1 MALLERAAC
10 LRDLK
15 GYLREAGSGQGRLLF
30 LGGEAGIGKTAL
42 VQHFCRDVSGTAR
55 VLQGACDPL
64 TTPRPLGPLLDMLP
78 GLGPESSR
86 LLRSG
91 GERTQIFRACLE
103 ELQNGPHPAL
113 MVVEDVHWADET
125 TLDLLRFLGRRVA
138 DAGTLLVATYRDDEV
153 GARHPLRVVLGD
165 LATLRSTRRLLLPPL
180 SAAAVREMT
189 AESESELDVGELHHH
204 TGGNPFF
211 VTEILAAGA
220 EGIPESV
227 RDAVLARAARLSGK
241 ARSVLEAAA
250 VLGFRFEPD
259 LLEAVVKTDR
269 EALEECLA
277 KGMLRDTDGRLAFRH
292 ELAREALLVTL
303 PLPQRAAL
311 HQRILAVL
319 RARSGAPRPED
330 LAQLAH
336 HAEGAADAQAVLEYA
351 PAAARQAAE
360 AKAHREAA
368 AQYARALRFA
378 GALSASERAE
388 LLEAYARECYTTD
401 QVDRAISAW
410 RKATEIR
417 RECGDLRQVALNLGR
432 LSRPLV
438 SAGRNAEAEEAA
450 LSAIQLLEGLPP
462 GREVAIAH
470 MNWAYLRMLNR
481 DNAEAVTGGRQA
493 IQMAERLED
502 EPILI
507 HAHNIVGSALI
518 LTGEAE
524 DGRVHLEESLLLAQR
539 AGMDNEAA
547 AAYGNLGSAFGEMY
561 HFENAERYLTQGIA
575 YCAEHDLEFQR
586 LYMLSWQAL
595 THCYRGRW
603 DKATETAIAVTRR
616 PVVATIS
623 RIMALVA
630 LGRVRARRG
639 DPEVWTALDE
649 ALELASQTAT
659 LQRLA
664 PVHAARAEAA
674 WLAGEVDRAR
684 AEAQAVFELAVS
696 KHHPWFVGELAY
708 WRWKTGDLPE
718 VPPGAARPFA
728 LQVEG
733 AWAEAAAEWE
743 QLNCPY
749 EAARALAEGS
759 DEVSLRRAL
768 DAFEL
773 LGAQP
778 AIAALTRRLHDL
790 GVRQVPRGPR
800 PSTRQ
805 NPAGLTNRELEVLEL
820 LADGLTNA
828 EIAER
833 LFRAEKTVGH
843 HVSSVLSK
851 LAVRNRTE
859 AAQRALELGIVAQN
873 RGAKEET

>member
-78 GLGPESSR
+78 QLGPECSR

-103 ELQNGPHPAL
+103 ELRNGPHPAL
-113 MVVEDVHWADET
+113 MVVEDVHWADEA

-153 GARHPLRVVLGD
+153 GSRHPLRVVLGD

-189 AESESELDVGELHHH
+189 AESESELDVGELHRH

-292 ELAREALLVTL
+292 ELTREALLSAL

-378 GALSASERAE
+378 GALNAAERAE
-388 LLEAYARECYTTD
+388 LLEAYSHECVIANRFDAAIEAR
-401 QVDRAISAW
+401 VA
-410 RKATEIR
+410 ATELR
-417 RECGDLRQVALNLGR
+417 RECGDSERVAVNLCR
-432 LSRPLV
+432 LSRVLV
-438 SAGRNAEAEEAA
+438 AAGRNAEGEEAA
-450 LSAIQLLEGLPP
+450 RTALSMLEGLPP
-462 GREVAIAH
+462 GRELAFAH
-470 MNWAYLRMLNR
+470 LTWAYLRMLGR
-481 DNAEAVTGGRQA
+481 DNAEAVAGGKEA
-493 IQMAERLED
+493 IVLAQRFQDDLT
-502 EPILI
+502 LVQ
-507 HAHNIVGSALI
+507 AHNVVGSAMI
-518 LTGEAE
+518 LSHQEAL
-524 DGRVHLEESLLLAQR
+524 GRAYLEESVRLAR
-539 AGMDNEAA
+539 RVGLDHEAGV
-547 AAYGNLGSAFGEMY
+547 AYGNLGSAFGEMY
-561 HFENAERYLTQGIA
+561 RFEDAERYLAQGVTF
-575 YCAEHDLEFQR
+575 CAERDLEFPR

-595 THCYRGRW
+595 IWCYRGRW
-603 DKATETAIAVTRR
+603 EQAAEVALPIARR
-616 PVVATIS
+616 PVAVIS
-623 RIMALVA
+623 RIVALVA

-696 KHHPWFVGELAY
+696 KNHPWFVGELAY

-718 VPPGAARPFA
+718 APPGAARPFA